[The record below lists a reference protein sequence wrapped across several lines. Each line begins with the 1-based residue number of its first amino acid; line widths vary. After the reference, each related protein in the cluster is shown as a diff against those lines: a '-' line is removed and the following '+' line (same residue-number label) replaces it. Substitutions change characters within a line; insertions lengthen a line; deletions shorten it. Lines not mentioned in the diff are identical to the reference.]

1 MEEPRAN
8 DELWLD
14 EPAGADEPA
23 PAERQDS
30 DETAVGARVVALL
43 GPAPV
48 SIDELAR
55 VANADVRSVRAAL
68 IELELA
74 GRIERSGGDRIA
86 LLAERDRD

>member
-1 MEEPRAN
+1 MEESRPGDN
-8 DELWLD
+8 LWLD
-14 EPAGADEPA
+14 EPADAGEPA
-23 PAERQDS
+23 STERDDS
-30 DETAVGARVVALL
+30 DAPVAALL

-74 GRIERSGGDRIA
+74 GRIERSGGDRVA
-86 LLAERDRD
+86 LLTGRDRE